1 MILDRLIRALLPQE
15 DKFFALL
22 ESGSA
27 NLCQGARKLQEF
39 GRLTG
44 DEERLSK
51 SREIK
56 DIERKGDDITREI
69 FEELVKSFVTPIERE
84 DIIALASCID
94 DVLDAIEF
102 FSDRVI
108 LYRVGD
114 LGLYIPQMVEFI
126 AAGVERI
133 ETAMHLL
140 RHMHRFDEIRQCA
153 LDIHKLETDC
163 DKLYHNALGQ
173 MFSEDWAPLDVIKF
187 KEIYE
192 DLEGAMDMCDD
203 AGKVLANVCIR
214 NG

>member
-1 MILDRLIRALLPQE
+1 MLFDRLIRALLPQE
-15 DKFFALL
+15 DKFFELL
-22 ESGSA
+22 ESGA
-27 NLCQGARKLQEF
+27 VNLSEGARALQDFGKLS
-39 GRLTG
+39 G
-44 DEERLSK
+44 DEERLVK

-56 DIERKGDDITREI
+56 AIEHKGDEITREI

-102 FSDRVI
+102 FSDRII
-108 LYRVGD
+108 LYRVGSV
-114 LGLYIPQMVEFI
+114 GNYIPQMTEFI
-126 AAGVERI
+126 AKAVDRI

-153 LDIHKLETDC
+153 LDIHKLETEC
-163 DKLYHNALGQ
+163 DKLYHQALGQ
-173 MFSEDWAPLDVIKF
+173 MFQEEWPPLEVIKF

-203 AGKVLANVCIR
+203 AGKVLANVVIR

>member
-1 MILDRLIRALLPQE
+1 MLLDRLIRALLPQE
-15 DKFFALL
+15 DKFFELL
-22 ESGSA
+22 ESGA
-27 NLCQGARKLQEF
+27 VNLSHGAKALQTFGKL
-39 GRLTG
+39 T
-44 DEERLSK
+44 DDAERLSFSK
-51 SREIK
+51 EIK
-56 DIERKGDDITREI
+56 EIEHKGDEITREI
-69 FEELVKSFVTPIERE
+69 FEQLVKSFITPIERE

-108 LYRVGD
+108 LYRVGK
-114 LGLYIPQMVEFI
+114 LGEFIPQMMDFI
-126 AAGVERI
+126 AKAVDRI

-153 LDIHKLETDC
+153 LDIHKLETEC
-163 DKLYHNALGQ
+163 DHVYHLALAQ
-173 MFSEDWAPLDVIKF
+173 MFREEWAPLDVIKF

-203 AGKVLANVCIR
+203 AGKVLANVVIR